1 MTAESIFTL
10 PKLLPRDGAIQRV
23 AGFLSRLPLEK
34 AWRVSVQEQRRTRS
48 LAQNAYLHGVAYKI
62 LSDATGYELDEIAEF
77 LCGTYFG
84 WKDKRVPKTPRNP
97 EGVESV
103 PIRTTTRNDAGKR
116 DVLKTTE
123 FSDYVAFV
131 QRFAADKG
139 LYIPDPEGAL

>member
-10 PKLLPRDGAIQRV
+10 PKELPRTRAIERV
-23 AGFLSRLPLEK
+23 SGFLARLPLDK
-34 AWRVSVQEQRRTRS
+34 AWRVTVAEQKRQRTQQ
-48 LAQNAYLHGVAYKI
+48 QNAYLHGVAYKI
-62 LSDATGYELDEIAEF
+62 LSDATGYELAEIGEY

-103 PIRTTTRNDAGKR
+103 PIRTTTRNETGQR

-123 FSDYVAFV
+123 FSDFVSFV
-131 QRFAADKG
+131 QRFGADKG
-139 LYIPDPEGAL
+139 IFIPDPEGDL